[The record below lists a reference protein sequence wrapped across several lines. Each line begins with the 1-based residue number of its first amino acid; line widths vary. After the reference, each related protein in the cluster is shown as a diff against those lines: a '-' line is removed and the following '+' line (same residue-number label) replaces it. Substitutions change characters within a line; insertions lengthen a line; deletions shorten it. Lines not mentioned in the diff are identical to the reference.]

1 MILESEN
8 TEFKAKLTD
17 EIYKEVIAFANTD
30 GGVIYIGVD
39 DNGNVVGIDNV
50 DDTYTRITNGIRDA
64 IQPDVT
70 MFVKYKLEDN
80 RVVKITVGE
89 GSYKPYYL
97 KSKGLKPNGV
107 YIRQGA
113 SSVQASSEQIRRMIK
128 VSDAVSG
135 AGAYL
140 FAGRAGIS
148 EVSCAV
154 FGRKIQCT
162 RDQEHCRQP
171 VYKSCTHSFRPMHT
185 YHKGSCF

>member
-8 TEFKAKLTD
+8 TEFKTKLTD

-80 RVVKITVGE
+80 QVVKITVGE

-107 YIRQGA
+107 YLRQ
-113 SSVQASSEQIRRMIK
+113 
-128 VSDAVSG
+128 
-135 AGAYL
+135 
-140 FAGRAGIS
+140 
-148 EVSCAV
+148 
-154 FGRKIQCT
+154 
-162 RDQEHCRQP
+162 
-171 VYKSCTHSFRPMHT
+171 
-185 YHKGSCF
+185 